1 MRLKTFHADN
11 LSTALELVRQTLGPS
26 AIIVATHEDDANR
39 GARVTA
45 AIEPEDQGFDFFN
58 EGASDQTLER
68 LTNALESHGVP
79 NTLTDR
85 IVEAAS
91 AVSEGDPAEVL
102 SQALEEVFTF
112 SPLPDRYTEAPLML
126 IGPPGTGKTVT
137 CAKLA
142 ARAVLSAQ
150 GTAGPGDVMMIA
162 ADTVRLGAVDQLR
175 IYADKLGVSLAV
187 AKDSAELSLLLGQAR
202 RRSTTLIDTAGTN
215 PFDLSELAHLI
226 ELSDSAKPHS
236 ILVLSAGR
244 DPDEA
249 AEIASAF
256 RPLGATRLISTGL
269 DIARRLGSI
278 LSAAEAGGL
287 ALSEISTAPEI
298 GEGLKPLTPD
308 GLASLILP
316 GRKPNGSTSHDDG
329 VRAP

>member
-1 MRLKTFHADN
+1 MRLKTFHAES
-11 LSTALELVRQTLGPS
+11 LSTALELVRQTLGPN

-45 AIEPEDQGFDFFN
+45 AIDPDEQSFDFFN

-68 LTNALESHGVP
+68 LTSALESHGVP
-79 NTLTDR
+79 NPLTDR

-91 AVSEGDPAEVL
+91 TVSEGDPAAVL
-102 SQALEEVFTF
+102 SEALAEVFTF
-112 SPLPDRYTEAPLML
+112 SPLPEKYTEAPLML

-137 CAKLA
+137 SAKLA
-142 ARAVLSAQ
+142 ARAVLASA
-150 GTAGPGDVMMIA
+150 GKAGPGDVTLIA
-162 ADTVRLGAVDQLR
+162 ADTVRLGAVDQLK
-175 IYADKLGVSLAV
+175 IYADKLGVSLAI
-187 AKDSAELSLLLGQAR
+187 AKNGEELSLLLGKAR
-202 RRSTTLIDTAGTN
+202 RRSTTIIDTAGTN

-226 ELSDSAKPHS
+226 ELSESGKPHS
-236 ILVLSAGR
+236 VLVLSAGR

-249 AEIASAF
+249 AELASAF

-278 LSAAEAGGL
+278 LSAADAGNL
-287 ALSEISTAPEI
+287 ALSDISKAPEI
-298 GEGLKPLTPD
+298 GEGLEPLTPA

-316 GRKPNGSTSHDDG
+316 GRKPNGSSG
-329 VRAP
+329 